1 MRKTLTWWY
10 VFPVFLWSWRALLQA
25 SQISP
30 DALTPKQTSN
40 SSFFSTCLKGLPCDF
55 LPHTTQPFFD
65 LSLLSLSFKIQN
77 KTHAKKT
84 TNRPAYTAILHLIFF
99 VLVLL
104 KKSGK
109 RTRARHV
116 RARFSGYFIKA
127 SLYCTCADRMTL
139 CCQGHYILET
149 FLTFSFWNNCEMVR
163 IGHWGY

>member
-84 TNRPAYTAILHLIFF
+84 TNRPAYTAILHLMFF
-99 VLVLL
+99 VLVLP

-116 RARFSGYFIKA
+116 RRVSAATYKNLFVLHMRRQNAPLLYKWCSLNDWKQTAQRLKLQQSGY
-127 SLYCTCADRMTL
+127 
-139 CCQGHYILET
+139 
-149 FLTFSFWNNCEMVR
+149 
-163 IGHWGY
+163 